1 MEVVKVVVVVG
12 LLQEV
17 AAVLLLQE
25 VVEGLLQEVV
35 EGLPLEAV
43 ALGKSHR
50 VHVHSNRR
58 GQSGPFPFCM
68 GDHTIGD
75 KLFCFL
81 PVSSCA
87 SILVDSLRR

>member
-17 AAVLLLQE
+17 AAV
-25 VVEGLLQEVV
+25 LQEVV

-75 KLFCFL
+75 KLFCFF